1 MSATTASPSATYSE
15 DQTMEERVEK
25 TQEWLRIG
33 AGCTLLGGALLLLA
47 GKRRAGL
54 MATVAGA
61 ALTMLDQKETVQEW
75 WSVLPG
81 YVDSAQHM
89 LDEAQH
95 TIDDIVAKRDKL
107 KSLLGGE

>member
-1 MSATTASPSATYSE
+1 MSATTASPTATYSE
-15 DQTMEERVEK
+15 VQMENEKMEK

-54 MATVAGA
+54 MVTVAGA
-61 ALTMLDQKETVQEW
+61 ALTMLDQRETVQEW

-95 TIDDIVAKRDKL
+95 TIDDFASKRDKL
-107 KSLLGGE
+107 KSLLGGQ

>member
-1 MSATTASPSATYSE
+1 MSATTASPTATYSE
-15 DQTMEERVEK
+15 DQMAEERVEK

-33 AGCTLLGGALLLLA
+33 AGCTLLGGALLLLM
-47 GKRRAGL
+47 GKRRVGLLVTAAG
-54 MATVAGA
+54 T

-81 YVDSAQHM
+81 YVESTQHM

-95 TIDDIVAKRDKL
+95 TIDDIIAKRDKL
-107 KSLLGGE
+107 KSLLG